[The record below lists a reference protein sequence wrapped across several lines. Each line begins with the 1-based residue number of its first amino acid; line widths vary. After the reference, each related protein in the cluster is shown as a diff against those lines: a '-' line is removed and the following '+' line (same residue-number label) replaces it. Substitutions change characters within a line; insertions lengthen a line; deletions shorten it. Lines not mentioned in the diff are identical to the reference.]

1 MVRLTRAQQ
10 QDATRRK
17 VLAAAKSEFAQRGF
31 RGATVDGIAERADM
45 TRGAV
50 YSNFPGKRALY
61 LAVLAHEAEQAP
73 PPAAGPAPAD
83 TPAAALGAFAST
95 WLEQLPQ
102 SSQYEYS
109 EDEQFTSPALSVDF
123 VPEVLMSEQIRRPF
137 AQLLALDALL
147 LAASLRAISQPTA
160 APLESF
166 IASAESV
173 LTILYGT
180 TQLSYVAP
188 EFTDPA
194 RAIALCEQVAL
205 LGGVKTPTP
214 PAHVHAHVTPV
225 DEPWE
230 PPSCTD
236 RIRADSARLDSDG
249 LIAVLGM
256 HRIGTIEAALS
267 IWPEHTDIT
276 LALVSDHPAE
286 LAPLARL
293 AIADICRSLRHA
305 FPAAA
310 LPRLQVIVDDAGTLA
325 AACGFDRV
333 EDNSEL
339 AVIVENGHITARAE
353 GRGAAKAAATA
364 YTSSTTSDRA

>member
-31 RGATVDGIAERADM
+31 RGTTVDGIAARADM

-73 PPAAGPAPAD
+73 APEGHPSAD
-83 TPAAALGAFAST
+83 SPAAALGAFAST
-95 WLEQLPQ
+95 WLQQLPQ
-102 SSQYEYS
+102 SSQYECS
-109 EDEQFTSPALSVDF
+109 EDAQFTSPALSVDF
-123 VPEVLMSEQIRRPF
+123 VPEVLMNEQIRRPF

-147 LAASLRAISQPTA
+147 LAMSLRAISQSTA

-214 PAHVHAHVTPV
+214 PPRIDARVTRV

-230 PPSCTD
+230 PPSCID
-236 RIRADSARLDSDG
+236 RVRGESARLDRNG
-249 LIAVLGM
+249 LVAILGM

-325 AACGFDRV
+325 AACGFDKV
-333 EDNSEL
+333 DDNSEF
-339 AVIVENGHITARAE
+339 AVLVENGRITARAD
-353 GRGAAKAAATA
+353 GRGAGEAAATA
-364 YTSSTTSDRA
+364 YASSSTPDRA

>member
-73 PPAAGPAPAD
+73 APAGGAKAG
-83 TPAAALGAFAST
+83 TPAAALSAFAST
-95 WLEQLPQ
+95 WLEQLPR

-147 LAASLRAISQPTA
+147 LAVSLRAISQPTS
-160 APLESF
+160 APLEGF

-205 LGGVKTPTP
+205 LGGVKTPSP
-214 PAHVHAHVTPV
+214 PSPTDARITRV

-230 PPSCTD
+230 PPSCID
-236 RIRADSARLDSDG
+236 RVRADSARLDGDG
-249 LIAVLGM
+249 LIAVIGM
-256 HRIGTIEAALS
+256 HRI
-267 IWPEHTDIT
+267 
-276 LALVSDHPAE
+276 
-286 LAPLARL
+286 
-293 AIADICRSLRHA
+293 
-305 FPAAA
+305 
-310 LPRLQVIVDDAGTLA
+310 
-325 AACGFDRV
+325 
-333 EDNSEL
+333 
-339 AVIVENGHITARAE
+339 
-353 GRGAAKAAATA
+353 
-364 YTSSTTSDRA
+364 

>member
-61 LAVLAHEAEQAP
+61 LAVLAHEAEQVP
-73 PPAAGPAPAD
+73 PTDGPAQAD

-95 WLEQLPQ
+95 WLEQLPR
-102 SSQYEYS
+102 SSQYEPS
-109 EDEQFTSPALSVDF
+109 ENEQFTSPALSVDF

-137 AQLLALDALL
+137 AQLLTLDALL
-147 LAASLRAISQPTA
+147 LAASLRTISQPTS

-205 LGGVKTPTP
+205 LGGMKTPP
-214 PAHVHAHVTPV
+214 LPRPSDAHVTRV

-230 PPSCTD
+230 PPPCTD
-236 RIRADSARLDSDG
+236 RIRAASARLGSEG

-256 HRIGTIEAALS
+256 HRISTIEAALS
-267 IWPEHTDIT
+267 IWPERTDIT

-293 AIADICRSLRHA
+293 AIADICRSLRRA
-305 FPAAA
+305 FPESA

-325 AACGFDRV
+325 AACGFDRID
-333 EDNSEL
+333 DNSEF
-339 AVIVENGHITARAE
+339 AVIVDNGRITTRAE
-353 GRGAAKAAATA
+353 GRGAAGAAATA
-364 YTSSTTSDRA
+364 HADSTAPNRT

>member
-73 PPAAGPAPAD
+73 ATVGGAKAE

-102 SSQYEYS
+102 SSQYEYG

-147 LAASLRAISQPTA
+147 LAVSLRSISQPTS

-166 IASAESV
+166 MASAESV

-205 LGGVKTPTP
+205 LGGVKTPSP
-214 PAHVHAHVTPV
+214 PSPADAQVTRV

-236 RIRADSARLDSDG
+236 RVRADSARLDGNG
-249 LIAVLGM
+249 LIAVVGM
-256 HRIGTIEAALS
+256 HRIATIEAALS
-267 IWPEHTDIT
+267 IWPEDTDIT
-276 LALVSDHPAE
+276 LALVSDRPAE
-286 LAPLARL
+286 LGPLARL

-305 FPAAA
+305 FPTSA
-310 LPRLQVIVDDAGTLA
+310 LPRLQVVVDDAGTLA

-333 EDNSEL
+333 DDNSEF
-339 AVIVENGHITARAE
+339 AVTIENGRITMRAE
-353 GRGAAKAAATA
+353 GRGAGKAAATA
-364 YTSSTTSDRA
+364 YASSSTADRA